1 MKAVVGGQASDKTI
15 LPPVCKAVRL
25 CAEGCVVIWAWPEFL
40 EFVFGHLRVR
50 EGVEIVEILEIWGLE
65 RVWKVEILE
74 SWPSKCLISSRVEI

>member
-1 MKAVVGGQASDKTI
+1 M
-15 LPPVCKAVRL
+15 
-25 CAEGCVVIWAWPEFL
+25 VIWAWPEFL

-74 SWPSKCLISSRVEI
+74 SWPSKCLISSRVRWKVDPKPAETLNQRENELAPGFR